1 MEKKEA
7 WVRKKYSSLQGNT
20 VVDYTHT
27 SGGRIMVQAL
37 GLSIENLSLET
48 HDDLD
53 AFAKALSEAWL
64 DKSKLNTALRETI
77 MGAKP
82 S

>member
-1 MEKKEA
+1 
-7 WVRKKYSSLQGNT
+7 
-20 VVDYTHT
+20 
-27 SGGRIMVQAL
+27 MVQAL

-64 DKSKLNTALRETI
+64 DKSKLHTALRETI